1 MSPVDRRAL
10 ESDLFTAMEDMRA
23 ALRTRDT
30 EAKRLAA
37 RMLHASLIRYCV
49 SSFPNLKTME
59 TAQEKAK

>member
-10 ESDLFTAMEDMRA
+10 ESVLFTAMEDLRA
-23 ALRTRDT
+23 AFRGKDT

-37 RMLHASLIRYCV
+37 SALQAYLERYRISL
-49 SSFPNLKTME
+49 E